1 MTSPAIS
8 KPLDPKGTFLHL
20 SSELSTDLAAF
31 EVFFAGQGEVFEE
44 EIRELVHYCLAHRGK
59 RIRPVLVLLSGGRSG
74 ATTPVNLQL
83 VKAAAV
89 VEMVHLATLIHDD
102 ILDEAELRHKTPTV
116 FQKHGAEIAVL
127 LGDAFFAHALHLA
140 SDFPTVEICR
150 AVSLATRRVCAGEIE
165 QNFRKG
171 QSFLEMERYLR
182 IIELKTAELFKVSC
196 RLGGVVSGL
205 SEQAVHAL
213 EEFGRQLGISFQM
226 YDDLLDLFGVEEKSG
241 KTLGTDFASGKWTL
255 PLILY
260 AQTLTTEGR
269 QQWVQ
274 DWGQGRLGLDV
285 LRETLVTTGVSDTCR
300 QVVNERL
307 ALARAQ
313 LALLQNPTLEK
324 ALSPLADALEVQV
337 AKLLER

>member
-8 KPLDPKGTFLHL
+8 KSLDPKGAFLHL
-20 SSELSTDLAAF
+20 SSELSADLQTF
-31 EVFFAGQGEVFEE
+31 EGYFAGQRVAFEE
-44 EIRELVHYCLAHRGK
+44 EMHELVNYCLAHRGK
-59 RIRPVLVLLSGGRSG
+59 RIRPLLVFLSGGRSG
-74 ATTPVNLQL
+74 SSQPVDLQL

-140 SDFPTVEICR
+140 SDFPTVEVCR
-150 AVSLATRRVCAGEIE
+150 SVSLATRRVCAGEIE
-165 QNFRKG
+165 QNFHKG
-171 QSFLEMERYLR
+171 RQFLEMDRYLR

-196 RLGGVVSGL
+196 RLGGIVSGL
-205 SEQAVHAL
+205 QTSCVDAL

-226 YDDLLDLFGVEEKSG
+226 YDDLLDLFGTEDKSG

-260 AQTLTTEGR
+260 AQKLDANKRGEFV
-269 QQWVQ
+269 QQWADGKLSLSQVRVALQ
-274 DWGQGRLGLDV
+274 QKQIPEACRDV
-285 LRETLVTTGVSDTCR
+285 VS
-300 QVVNERL
+300 ERL
-307 ALARAQ
+307 SLARAQ
-313 LALLQNPTLEK
+313 LDLLQ
-324 ALSPLADALEVQV
+324 D
-337 AKLLER
+337 AKLRTALMPLTDAMDAQIAKLFGL